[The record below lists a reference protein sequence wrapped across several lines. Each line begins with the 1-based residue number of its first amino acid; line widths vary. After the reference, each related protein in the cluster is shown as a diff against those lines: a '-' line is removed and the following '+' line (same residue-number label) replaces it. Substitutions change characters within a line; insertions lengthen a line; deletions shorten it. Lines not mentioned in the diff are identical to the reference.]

1 MLPVF
6 SKFKPVYKSP
16 RWLSTLK
23 SINFM
28 SILCCASYK
37 VINLRQVGAA
47 HTSSKYPS
55 GGLRTEEVS
64 CLPIMKLGMKMRS
77 LARVIRAD
85 TPHQGNSVTQH
96 CIARYKWHD
105 SNENTTLYTHPF

>member
-47 HTSSKYPS
+47 HKLTQAVNI
-55 GGLRTEEVS
+55 LVLAEEVS

-77 LARVIRAD
+77 LARVISAD

-96 CIARYKWHD
+96 CIARYKWHHN
-105 SNENTTLYTHPF
+105 SNENTTL

>member
-1 MLPVF
+1 MQIPNSHENLNKV
-6 SKFKPVYKSP
+6 
-16 RWLSTLK
+16 
-23 SINFM
+23 NFN
-28 SILCCASYK
+28 CGASYK

-47 HTSSKYPS
+47 HTSSKYP
-55 GGLRTEEVS
+55 GGEEVS

-96 CIARYKWHD
+96 CIARYKWHSI

>member
-37 VINLRQVGAA
+37 VINLRLVGAA
-47 HTSSKYPS
+47 HTSSKYP
-55 GGLRTEEVS
+55 GPRVS

-96 CIARYKWHD
+96 CIARYKWQNN
-105 SNENTTLYTHPF
+105 SNETTTNTTLYTHPF

>member
-47 HTSSKYPS
+47 HTSSKYP
-55 GGLRTEEVS
+55 GAEEVS

-96 CIARYKWHD
+96 CIARYKWQNN
-105 SNENTTLYTHPF
+105 SNENTRLYTHTF